1 MSKVRINYGPWLDE
15 DTDPAVKRR
24 KRFYLKWIKFFQ
36 QLCPN
41 KTERFYHKK
50 AEDFSWRELDHVLSK
65 ENAHM
70 LIIRICYERV
80 KREGKEWNRSEL
92 EYVITDEHFYDL
104 DADLFIKPKCID
116 KAISRLRKTGYKI
129 EKLRE

>member
-1 MSKVRINYGPWLDE
+1 MSKINYINYGPWLNE
-15 DTDPAVKRR
+15 DIDPAVKRR
-24 KRFYLKWIKFFQ
+24 KHFYLKWIKFFQ
-36 QLCPN
+36 KLSPG
-41 KTERFYHKK
+41 KTERFYHTR
-50 AEDFSWRELDHVLSK
+50 AEDFSWRELDHTMSK

-70 LIIRICYERV
+70 LIIRICYERI

-92 EYVITDEHFYDL
+92 EYMMNDEHFYDL

-129 EKLRE
+129 EKLI